1 MWYIFHLSIQS
12 ARRQQQYVGAFNQAP
27 VCRVFKEPNISLKE
41 SQLDKSRGAVSYKQL
56 VCYRLPSKSCIHA
69 RTRWWWKNTQQI
81 IIQPLR
87 KFGRT
92 LSQRE
97 YIFRR
102 HIKFSHFTRC
112 SCHSPINV
120 AALMA
125 KKTIYGNVPKQCI
138 LCRVES
144 VHEIIYMNAYHKR
157 DKLNAART
165 FWFVFRAYHARLSC
179 RQTICTNTR
188 ALKNVAFPVK
198 PDDVGLENIQIYI
211 FNIKNQVINYYPF
224 RPNPTIGVKAS
235 FSV

>member
-1 MWYIFHLSIQS
+1 MQEHDDDDEKTPNKLL
-12 ARRQQQYVGAFNQAP
+12 FNLCA
-27 VCRVFKEPNISLKE
+27 SLAE
-41 SQLDKSRGAVSYKQL
+41 HSVSE
-56 VCYRLPSKSCIHA
+56 
-69 RTRWWWKNTQQI
+69 NT
-81 IIQPLR
+81 
-87 KFGRT
+87 F
-92 LSQRE
+92 
-97 YIFRR
+97 FRR

-198 PDDVGLENIQIYI
+198 PDDVGSENIQIYI
-211 FNIKNQVINYYPF
+211 FLYQKSSDKLLPI
-224 RPNPTIGVKAS
+224 
-235 FSV
+235 